1 MEPSESYEVLHYIP
15 AASLPYS
22 QPGSCY
28 SLVRLPEEDPTAGT
42 RAGGPGAPRGG
53 GGGGGGP
60 RGRGGGG
67 PGGPRGGGGG
77 RAGGP
82 GGTGNSGKCSVVPT
96 LLVKDTSRACL
107 IMNTFYFDKQRN
119 ILNLL
124 FPRNEP
130 R

>member
-42 RAGGPGAPRGG
+42 RAGGGG
-53 GGGGGGP
+53 LTP
-60 RGRGGGG
+60 
-67 PGGPRGGGGG
+67 GG

-82 GGTGNSGKCSVVPT
+82 GGSGKCSDSRVPS
-96 LLVKDTSRACL
+96 LLVKDNSRACL
-107 IMNTFYFDKQRN
+107 IMNTFF
-119 ILNLL
+119 
-124 FPRNEP
+124 FG
-130 R
+130 